1 MVTRPEDVALAVAR
15 AAGTVPAEKPV
26 LAVFLSTRGAPA
38 ILGSGPRG
46 AIPSYSF
53 PENAAEALAAAVRWG
68 RWRRRAT
75 GVPLELDR
83 FARDAIRAIVDRVL
97 AGADGPVW
105 LEPEDMATVLRAAGI
120 EFAEIVRS
128 TPDGAVAAAPR
139 IGYPLVVKAVAP
151 GLIHKRDVDGVELG
165 IETPQML
172 ADAVTRLAARL
183 DAAGDRLDGVLLQ
196 RQVSGGIEALVGVTG
211 DPTFGPLVVCGLG
224 GVLVEL
230 LRDVTYRPPPVTDMD
245 AEEMLSKLRAAPLLA
260 GYRGAPPGDRP
271 ALVSVIQRVS
281 ALVDVV
287 PELRELDLNPVKVL
301 APGRGAIVVDGRM
314 RIGPLVTPSGGG
326 T

>member
-1 MVTRPEDVALAVAR
+1 M
-15 AAGTVPAEKPV
+15 
-26 LAVFLSTRGAPA
+26 
-38 ILGSGPRG
+38 
-46 AIPSYSF
+46 
-53 PENAAEALAAAVRWG
+53 
-68 RWRRRAT
+68 
-75 GVPLELDR
+75 
-83 FARDAIRAIVDRVL
+83 
-97 AGADGPVW
+97 
-105 LEPEDMATVLRAAGI
+105 
-120 EFAEIVRS
+120 
-128 TPDGAVAAAPR
+128 
-139 IGYPLVVKAVAP
+139 
-151 GLIHKRDVDGVELG
+151 
-165 IETPQML
+165 
-172 ADAVTRLAARL
+172 
-183 DAAGDRLDGVLLQ
+183 
-196 RQVSGGIEALVGVTG
+196 GVTG

-245 AEEMLSKLRAAPLLA
+245 AEEMLSKLRAAPLLV

-301 APGRGAIVVDGRM
+301 EPGRGAIVVDGRM